1 MLGATVTSR
10 VLELFT
16 RPTAAGIE
24 ADWTSLVQQQR
35 CSYLGGKCIKVRKSE
50 PEVSI
55 GTCMVAH
62 GRELVPI
69 IICPYRLLE
78 RRQIFFDCLHLLT
91 LHQPGN
97 QLHVVHEVRIPGGSV
112 DYFLVSARNRDVV
125 DFAGIE
131 LQTLD
136 TTGTVWPERQRLLES
151 FGLPTDVSDRG
162 AARSFGMNWKMTAK
176 TTLVQL
182 HHKIETFEHLNKHL
196 VLVLQDCLLDY
207 IRREFLF
214 DHVETAR
221 IGDPMHF
228 HSYGVQSEA
237 TGPRLELVERL
248 STNSAGVAQ
257 MLGLQADATV
267 AYREIVRL
275 LESRLSDE
283 TLLTL

>member
-1 MLGATVTSR
+1 MTSR
-10 VLELFT
+10 VLEFFT
-16 RPTAAGIE
+16 RPTLTGVE
-24 ADWTSLVQQQR
+24 TDWASLTDRQH
-35 CSYLGGKCIKVRKSE
+35 CSYLGGKCIKVRKSQ

-62 GRELVPI
+62 GRERVPI

-78 RRQIFFDCLHLLT
+78 RQQIFFDCLHLLT

-97 QLHVVHEVRIPGGSV
+97 QLHVVREVRIPGGSV
-112 DYFLVSARNRDVV
+112 DYFLVSARKRDVV

-131 LQTLD
+131 LQALD

-151 FGLPTDVSDRG
+151 FGLPTDVSG
-162 AARSFGMNWKMTAK
+162 ANTARSFGMNWKMTAK

-182 HHKIETFEHLNKHL
+182 HHKIETFEHLNKRL
-196 VLVLQDCLLDY
+196 VLVVQDCLLDY
-207 IRREFLF
+207 IRREFVF

-228 HSYGVQSEA
+228 HAYGMQSEA
-237 TGPRLELVERL
+237 TGPRLELGERL

-283 TLLTL
+283 TLLRL

>member
-1 MLGATVTSR
+1 MLGTTVTSR
-10 VLELFT
+10 VLEFFT
-16 RPTAAGIE
+16 SPIAAGIE
-24 ADWTSLVQQQR
+24 TDWASLAQQQH
-35 CSYLGGKCIKVRKSE
+35 CSYLGGKCIKVRKSQ

-55 GTCMVAH
+55 GTCTVAH
-62 GRELVPI
+62 GRERIPVV
-69 IICPYRLLE
+69 ICPYRLLE

-112 DYFLVSARNRDVV
+112 DYFLVSTRKSDVV

-151 FGLPTDVSDRG
+151 FALPVDISERG
-162 AARSFGMNWKMTAK
+162 ATRPFGMNWKMTAK

-237 TGPRLELVERL
+237 MGLRLELGERL

-267 AYREIVRL
+267 EYREIVRL

-283 TLLTL
+283 TLLRL

>member
-1 MLGATVTSR
+1 M
-10 VLELFT
+10 
-16 RPTAAGIE
+16 
-24 ADWTSLVQQQR
+24 
-35 CSYLGGKCIKVRKSE
+35 
-50 PEVSI
+50 
-55 GTCMVAH
+55 
-62 GRELVPI
+62 
-69 IICPYRLLE
+69 
-78 RRQIFFDCLHLLT
+78 
-91 LHQPGN
+91 N
-97 QLHVVHEVRIPGGSV
+97 EVRIPGGSV
-112 DYFLVSARNRDVV
+112 DYFLVSARKRNVV

-151 FGLPTDVSDRG
+151 FGLPTDISEAG
-162 AARSFGMNWKMTAK
+162 ATRSFGMNWKMTAK

-207 IRREFLF
+207 IRRDFSF

-221 IGDPMHF
+221 TGDPMQF

-237 TGPRLELVERL
+237 TRPRLELIERL
-248 STNSAGVAQ
+248 STNSVGVAQ

-267 AYREIVRL
+267 AYREIVKL
-275 LESRLSDE
+275 LESRLSDQ

>member
-16 RPTAAGIE
+16 RPTLTGVKT
-24 ADWTSLVQQQR
+24 DWASLAERQH
-35 CSYLGGKCIKVRKSE
+35 CSYLEGKCIKVRKSQ

-62 GRELVPI
+62 GSARVPI

-97 QLHVVHEVRIPGGSV
+97 QLHVVREVRIPGGSV
-112 DYFLVSARNRDVV
+112 DYFLVSTRKRDVI
-125 DFAGIE
+125 DFTGIE

-151 FGLPTDVSDRG
+151 FGLPADVSERDTT
-162 AARSFGMNWKMTAK
+162 RSFGMNWKMTAK

-182 HHKIETFEHLNKHL
+182 HHKIETFDHLNKHL

-207 IRREFLF
+207 MKREFFF

-221 IGDPMHF
+221 IGDPMQF
-228 HSYGVQSEA
+228 HAYGVQSAA
-237 TGPRLELVERL
+237 TGPRLELGERL